1 MISISRYVKYSRRQ
15 WDGLVKAWK
24 LQIHAWNARND
35 FSIGDWESVPT
46 GDDVTKDNDQDEE
59 VKVEAEVEAEDDDF
73 DELEEPTPK
82 FDWCDEIEEEEE
94 EIKRSRKT

>member
-1 MISISRYVKYSRRQ
+1 MKYSRRQ

-46 GDDVTKDNDQDEE
+46 GTDVTKDTEPIEE
-59 VKVEAEVEAEDDDF
+59 SKAEADDDNDDF

-82 FDWCDEIEEEEE
+82 FNWCDEIEEEEDE
-94 EIKRSRKT
+94 EEEKLKRRKT